1 VREIVIVI
9 ADLFLAPLA
18 AAAAPQP
25 TPAFADIPG
34 IQSAGRFG
42 TRRAL
47 ERGWREWL
55 ARTLERADLADV
67 APACIA
73 AATLDALWPS
83 APAGGSCWIATPV
96 HLSAGLT
103 RVHLNHGGL
112 LQLSAEELATL
123 AFEFARTLGAD
134 GTTLTPL
141 ASGDLLLCTP
151 AIAPLTTAEPARCAG
166 GVVTEVLPPG
176 PAAAALRRLMA
187 EIEIWLHGQAL
198 NVARTRR
205 GALPVTALWP
215 WGADGRIVRPPPR
228 VREVMPPV
236 FGRDAWL
243 EGLCHLEGKACRVLP
258 AHLEEVL
265 EAAPGPLVVLVTQV
279 GGQLQDG
286 AEETLAQSLAR
297 LDACFVSPAMQA
309 LHRGRLSGVTLI
321 LNDVHVRVGRASR
334 FRLWRRQR
342 AGLESFA

>member
-1 VREIVIVI
+1 M
-9 ADLFLAPLA
+9 
-18 AAAAPQP
+18 
-25 TPAFADIPG
+25 
-34 IQSAGRFG
+34 QSAGRFG
-42 TRRAL
+42 ARRTL
-47 ERGWREWL
+47 ERGWRAWL
-55 ARTLERADLADV
+55 AGTLERADLAAV

-73 AATLDALWPS
+73 GAALDALWP
-83 APAGGSCWIATPV
+83 AVPAGGSCWIATPV

-112 LQLSAEELATL
+112 LHLSAEELATL

-134 GTTLTPL
+134 GSSLIPL

-166 GVVTEVLPPG
+166 GVVTQVLPPG

-198 NVARTRR
+198 NEARTRR

-215 WGADGRIVRPPPR
+215 WGADGRIVRPVPR
-228 VREVMPPV
+228 VPQGMPPA

-243 EGLCHLEGKACRVLP
+243 AGLWHLQGSDCRVLP

-265 EAAPGPLVVLVTQV
+265 EAAPGALVVLVMQV
-279 GGQLQDG
+279 GGQVQDA

-297 LDACFVSPAMQA
+297 VDACFVSPAMQA
-309 LHRGRLSGVTLI
+309 LRGGELSAVTLI
-321 LNDVHVRVGRASR
+321 LNDVQVRVGRASR
-334 FRLWRRQR
+334 FKVWRRRR